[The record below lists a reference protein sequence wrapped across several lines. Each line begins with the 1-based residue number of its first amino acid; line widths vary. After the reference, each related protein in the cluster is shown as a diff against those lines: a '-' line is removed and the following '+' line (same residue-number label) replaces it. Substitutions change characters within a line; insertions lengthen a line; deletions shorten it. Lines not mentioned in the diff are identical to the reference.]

1 MITIDASA
9 ILKVIITENDSG
21 LARAAFSKI
30 TEDGEP
36 LLSPDIV
43 FSEVMNGLWKHYAL
57 IKDINAKKLEMARSG
72 LNSIY
77 ENLGISSQTELGE
90 DALKIA
96 TSHKITFYDSLYVAL
111 SIRMK
116 APLLTFDRQLK
127 EKAKEVGFE
136 LVNMDRL

>member
-72 LNSIY
+72 RIAY
-77 ENLGISSQTELGE
+77 TKIWVSQVRPNWART
-90 DALKIA
+90 
-96 TSHKITFYDSLYVAL
+96 
-111 SIRMK
+111 R
-116 APLLTFDRQLK
+116 
-127 EKAKEVGFE
+127 
-136 LVNMDRL
+136 